1 MKKRSYTPASR
12 GTTLTELLV
21 VLVIISLLATIA
33 VPVYV
38 NKSRQAQVAVAR
50 AEIRE
55 IAQALQQCAILHGFI
70 VPLQM
75 LDDLAPGLRGGASS
89 VPVDDLDNYPNL
101 GSGVYLVDPIG
112 DITNQVGNQLTL
124 AERLGNSR
132 AMDLYETWA
141 GPFLSSQRV
150 YGEDPNREA
159 QESDV
164 RRDYLLDPW
173 GQPYRLYSPIGMVGS
188 GAESTDPN
196 SWNNDTTFD
205 GMLTRNDD
213 RFDRFA
219 IVSFG
224 PDTTS
229 GSRDNNPDD
238 VGDDV
243 VHLVMGMI
251 SESSFRAFY

>member
-12 GTTLTELLV
+12 GTTMTELLV

-38 NKSRQAQVAVAR
+38 NKSRQAQIAVAR

-55 IAQALQQCAILHGFI
+55 IAQALNQCAILHGFI

-75 LDDLAPGLRGGASS
+75 LDDLAPGLRSGGGT
-89 VPVDDLDNYPNL
+89 VPVDDLDNEADP
-101 GSGVYLVDPIG
+101 VYLIDPIG
-112 DITNQVGNQLTL
+112 DIVNQVGNQLTL
-124 AERLGNSR
+124 ENRLGNSR
-132 AMDLYETWA
+132 VMDLYETWA

-150 YGEDPNREA
+150 YGKDPNREA

-173 GQPYRLYSPIGMVGS
+173 GQPYRLYSPIGLVGS
-188 GAESTDPN
+188 NAQSTDPD
-196 SWNNDTTFD
+196 SWDNDTTFD
-205 GMLTRNDD
+205 GQLTYTDA

-219 IVSFG
+219 IVSYG

-229 GSRDNNPDD
+229 GSRDDNPDD
-238 VGDDV
+238 IGDDV
-243 VHLVMGMI
+243 VHLLMGMI